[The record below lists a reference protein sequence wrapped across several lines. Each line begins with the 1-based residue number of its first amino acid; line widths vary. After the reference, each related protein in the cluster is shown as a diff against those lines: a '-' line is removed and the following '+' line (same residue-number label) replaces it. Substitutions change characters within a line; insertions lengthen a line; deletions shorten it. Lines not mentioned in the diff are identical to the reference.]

1 MELRPLLCAILS
13 IAVLATSELASAQ
26 ESAPR
31 SRSSILGSYNSPVFL
46 SAGKVVNWNLE
57 FLFEKDHLLVKH
69 GGSWTKFSYSLDP
82 SMEPMQI
89 TMIRTDGSRDMKMD
103 EPLQINAIYEQSQKE
118 IRIAFLPGPNDGS
131 SLEERPKDM
140 RSSDANQAIVMIL
153 TQKDSSIK

>member
-31 SRSSILGSYNSPVFL
+31 SRSSILGSYNSPAFL
-46 SAGKVVNWNLE
+46 SAGKVVKWNLE
-57 FLFEKDHLLVKH
+57 FLIE
-69 GGSWTKFSYSLDP
+69 
-82 SMEPMQI
+82 
-89 TMIRTDGSRDMKMD
+89 
-103 EPLQINAIYEQSQKE
+103 KE

-153 TQKDSSIK
+153 TQKDSNMEESRRTTD